1 MGSLNLAYPK
11 RTEGSVQEQLAAL
24 QRSMRDIID
33 QLNLADWS
41 AEAILQEIST
51 GINEDAALRTEKEK
65 KQSAFASLK
74 QLIIKTA
81 DFSMENSE
89 QFTKTLQG
97 GYVAKST
104 FGEYAEATSA
114 TIEINSKGITQLF
127 DYTAGINSKDERYGV
142 TSRQYVKTGLL
153 YYDGVT
159 PRYGVGVG
167 NISTTVQSGN
177 EVINTSAGEVV
188 TVTPGEIKFW
198 QQGVPVAWITD
209 KVLHFPSGTLEA
221 LGAKISGEI
230 TATKLTISENAE
242 ISGLYLEKFKLRGN
256 LPVYEA
262 SSAETLVGYLGVYV
276 ETYEGETNKQ
286 ISLRSPNESM
296 VSVSDGRVLFLAQ
309 GSADA
314 ESGGMRIT
322 PTSARIYTTD
332 CGVELLETR
341 DVSIEGDSTQV
352 SVLYFGPNS
361 SGDVRLGTGKRLWNS
376 VWAVDD
382 VIQTS
387 DLNEKNSISYDME
400 RYAALF
406 DRLKPANYKLN
417 AGTSGRVHVGMIAQD
432 VEEAMTAVGL
442 TGQEFA
448 GICKAAKDEGGY
460 SYFLRYGEF
469 IALCIDQIQ
478 KLKTRIAALEGTT

>member
-153 YYDGVT
+153 FHDENAQPV
-159 PRYGVGVG
+159 YGVGVG
-167 NISTTVQSGN
+167 NISTKTELNG
-177 EVINTSAGEVV
+177 EVIDEKQGEVV
-188 TVTPGEIKFW
+188 TVTPGEIAFW
-198 QQGVPVAWITD
+198 QQGLKVAYLSG
-209 KVLHFPSGTLEA
+209 KKLHFPSGTLEA
-221 LGAKISGEI
+221 SGAVLTGTLTAAAGSKLGPWNVTESSIWYGKSSYG
-230 TATKLTISENAE
+230 AE
-242 ISGLYLEKFKLRGN
+242 
-256 LPVYEA
+256 
-262 SSAETLVGYLGVYV
+262 
-276 ETYEGETNKQ
+276 
-286 ISLRSPNESM
+286 
-296 VSVSDGRVLFLAQ
+296 
-309 GSADA
+309 
-314 ESGGMRIT
+314 GG
-322 PTSARIYTTD
+322 
-332 CGVELLETR
+332 
-341 DVSIEGDSTQV
+341 
-352 SVLYFGPNS
+352 LYFGT
-361 SGDVRLGTGKRLWNS
+361 SGLSIGKNCMVDAKGVMSLNALKFGNVS
-376 VWAVDD
+376 VYDALL
-382 VIQTS
+382 
-387 DLNEKNSISYDME
+387 DLNEKVDELMAYADMITLSGKDVSMLDLLVGGDGLKITGASSAAYAVDLSSGGAIRITAGGGNVYIESGGNYIQIGKSGTITFNANTVDFSYV
-400 RYAALF
+400 
-406 DRLKPANYKLN
+406 NN
-417 AGTSGRVHVGMIAQD
+417 I
-432 VEEAMTAVGL
+432 VGL
-442 TGQEFA
+442 PTE
-448 GICKAAKDEGGY
+448 
-460 SYFLRYGEF
+460 
-469 IALCIDQIQ
+469 
-478 KLKTRIAALEGTT
+478 

>member
-153 YYDGVT
+153 FHDENAQPV
-159 PRYGVGVG
+159 YGVGVG
-167 NISTTVQSGN
+167 NISTKTELNG
-177 EVINTSAGEVV
+177 EVIDETQGEVV
-188 TVTPGEIKFW
+188 TVTPGRISFW
-198 QQGVPVAWITD
+198 QQGLEVAYLTG
-209 KVLHFPSGTLEA
+209 KKLHFPSGTLEA
-221 LGAKISGEI
+221 SGAVLTGTLTAAAGSKLGPWNVTESSIWYGKSSYG
-230 TATKLTISENAE
+230 AE
-242 ISGLYLEKFKLRGN
+242 
-256 LPVYEA
+256 
-262 SSAETLVGYLGVYV
+262 
-276 ETYEGETNKQ
+276 
-286 ISLRSPNESM
+286 
-296 VSVSDGRVLFLAQ
+296 
-309 GSADA
+309 
-314 ESGGMRIT
+314 GG
-322 PTSARIYTTD
+322 
-332 CGVELLETR
+332 
-341 DVSIEGDSTQV
+341 
-352 SVLYFGPNS
+352 LYFGT
-361 SGDVRLGTGKRLWNS
+361 SGLSIGTNCKVDAKGVMSLNALKFGNVS
-376 VWAVDD
+376 VYDALL
-382 VIQTS
+382 
-387 DLNEKNSISYDME
+387 DLNEKVDELMAYANMITLSGKDVSMLDLLVGGDGLKITGASSAPYAVDLSSGGAIRITADSGNVYIAANGNYIQIGKSGTITFNANTVDFSYV
-400 RYAALF
+400 
-406 DRLKPANYKLN
+406 NN
-417 AGTSGRVHVGMIAQD
+417 I
-432 VEEAMTAVGL
+432 VGL
-442 TGQEFA
+442 PTG
-448 GICKAAKDEGGY
+448 
-460 SYFLRYGEF
+460 
-469 IALCIDQIQ
+469 
-478 KLKTRIAALEGTT
+478 

>member
-11 RTEGSVQEQLAAL
+11 RMGGTAQEQISAL
-24 QRSMRDIID
+24 YRSQCEIID
-33 QLNLADWS
+33 WLNLSDWS
-41 AEAILQEIST
+41 AEAVLQEIAQ
-51 GINEDAALRTEKEK
+51 GIDEDAALRTSKEK
-65 KQSAFASLK
+65 KLTGFESLK

-89 QFTKTLQG
+89 QFSKTLKG
-97 GYVAKST
+97 GFVAKST
-104 FGEYAEATSA
+104 FGEYVKQTSLTLTA
-114 TIEINSKGITQLF
+114 NSEGITQLF
-127 DYTAGINSKDERYGV
+127 DYTDGINNQYTGKSQ
-142 TSRQYVKTGLL
+142 QYVKTGLL
-153 YYDGVT
+153 YYEGGI

-198 QQGVPVAWITD
+198 QQGVPVAWMTD
-209 KVLHFPSGTLEA
+209 KKLHFPSGTLEA

-262 SSAETLVGYLGVYV
+262 TSAETLVGYLGVYV
-276 ETYEGETNKQ
+276 ETYDGETNKQ

-296 VSVSDGRVLFLAQ
+296 VSVSDGAVVFLAQ
-309 GSADA
+309 GST
-314 ESGGMRIT
+314 EEEFGEMRIT
-322 PTSARIYTTD
+322 PSSARIYTTY
-332 CGVELLETR
+332 CGVELRETR
-341 DVSIEGDSTQV
+341 DVSIEDDSTQV
-352 SVLYFGPNS
+352 SVLYFGPSS

-406 DRLKPANYKLN
+406 DRLKPVHYKLN

-478 KLKTRIAALEGTT
+478 KLKTRIAALEGTA

>member
-153 YYDGVT
+153 FHDENAQPV
-159 PRYGVGVG
+159 YGVGVG
-167 NISTTVQSGN
+167 NISTKTELNG
-177 EVINTSAGEVV
+177 EVIDETQGEVV
-188 TVTPGEIKFW
+188 TVTPGRISFW
-198 QQGVPVAWITD
+198 QQGLEVAYLTG
-209 KVLHFPSGTLEA
+209 KKLHFPSGTLEA
-221 LGAKISGEI
+221 SGAVLTGTLTAAAGSKLGPWNVTESSIWYGKSSYG
-230 TATKLTISENAE
+230 AE
-242 ISGLYLEKFKLRGN
+242 
-256 LPVYEA
+256 
-262 SSAETLVGYLGVYV
+262 
-276 ETYEGETNKQ
+276 
-286 ISLRSPNESM
+286 
-296 VSVSDGRVLFLAQ
+296 
-309 GSADA
+309 
-314 ESGGMRIT
+314 GG
-322 PTSARIYTTD
+322 
-332 CGVELLETR
+332 
-341 DVSIEGDSTQV
+341 
-352 SVLYFGPNS
+352 LYFGT
-361 SGDVRLGTGKRLWNS
+361 SGLSIGTNCKINASGVMSLNALKFGNVDVYDALL
-376 VWAVDD
+376 
-382 VIQTS
+382 
-387 DLNEKNSISYDME
+387 DLNEKVDELMAWANMMTLSGENVSMLDLLVGGDGLKITGASSAPYAVDLSSGGAIRITAGSGNVYIESGGNYIQIGKSGTITFNANTVDFSYV
-400 RYAALF
+400 
-406 DRLKPANYKLN
+406 NN
-417 AGTSGRVHVGMIAQD
+417 I
-432 VEEAMTAVGL
+432 VGL
-442 TGQEFA
+442 PTG
-448 GICKAAKDEGGY
+448 
-460 SYFLRYGEF
+460 
-469 IALCIDQIQ
+469 
-478 KLKTRIAALEGTT
+478 

>member
-11 RTEGSVQEQLAAL
+11 RMGGTAQEQISAL
-24 QRSMRDIID
+24 YRSQCEIID
-33 QLNLADWS
+33 WLNLSDWS
-41 AEAILQEIST
+41 AEAVLQEIAQ
-51 GINEDAALRTEKEK
+51 GIDEDAALRTSKEK
-65 KQSAFASLK
+65 KLTGFESLK

-89 QFTKTLQG
+89 QFSKTLKG
-97 GYVAKST
+97 GFVAKST
-104 FGEYAEATSA
+104 FGEYVKRTSLTLTA
-114 TIEINSKGITQLF
+114 NSEGITQLF
-127 DYTAGINSKDERYGV
+127 DYTDGINNQYTGKSQ
-142 TSRQYVKTGLL
+142 QYVKTGLL
-153 YYDGVT
+153 YYEGGI

-198 QQGVPVAWITD
+198 QQGVPVAWLTD
-209 KVLHFPSGTLEA
+209 KKLHFPSGTLEA

-262 SSAETLVGYLGVYV
+262 SSTETLVGYLGVYV
-276 ETYEGETNKQ
+276 ETYDGETNKQ

-296 VSVSDGRVLFLAQ
+296 VSVSDGRVLLLAQ
-309 GSADA
+309 GSTD
-314 ESGGMRIT
+314 EVFGGMRIK
-322 PTSARIYTTD
+322 PSSVRIYTTD
-332 CGVELLETR
+332 FGVDLQQTR
-341 DVSIEGDSTQV
+341 DVSIEDESTQV
-352 SVLYFGPNS
+352 SVLYFGPSS

-406 DRLKPANYKLN
+406 DRLKPVHYKLN

-432 VEEAMTAVGL
+432 VEEAMNAVGM

-478 KLKTRIAALEGTT
+478 KLKTRIAALEGTA

>member
-153 YYDGVT
+153 FHDENAQPV
-159 PRYGVGVG
+159 YGVGVG
-167 NISTTVQSGN
+167 NISTKTELNG
-177 EVINTSAGEVV
+177 EVIDETQGEVV
-188 TVTPGEIKFW
+188 TVTPGRISFW
-198 QQGVPVAWITD
+198 QQGLEVAYLTG
-209 KVLHFPSGTLEA
+209 KKLHFPSGTLEA
-221 LGAKISGEI
+221 SGAVLTGTLTAAAGSKLGPWNVTESSIWYGKSSYG
-230 TATKLTISENAE
+230 AE
-242 ISGLYLEKFKLRGN
+242 
-256 LPVYEA
+256 
-262 SSAETLVGYLGVYV
+262 
-276 ETYEGETNKQ
+276 
-286 ISLRSPNESM
+286 
-296 VSVSDGRVLFLAQ
+296 
-309 GSADA
+309 
-314 ESGGMRIT
+314 GG
-322 PTSARIYTTD
+322 
-332 CGVELLETR
+332 
-341 DVSIEGDSTQV
+341 
-352 SVLYFGPNS
+352 LYFGT
-361 SGDVRLGTGKRLWNS
+361 SGLSIGTNCKINASGVMSLNALKFGNVDVYDALL
-376 VWAVDD
+376 
-382 VIQTS
+382 
-387 DLNEKNSISYDME
+387 DLNEKVDELMAYANMITLSGKDVSMLDLLVGGDGLKITGASSAPYAVDLSSGGAIRITADSGNVYIAANGNYIQIGKSGTITFNADTVDFSYV
-400 RYAALF
+400 
-406 DRLKPANYKLN
+406 NN
-417 AGTSGRVHVGMIAQD
+417 I
-432 VEEAMTAVGL
+432 VGL
-442 TGQEFA
+442 PTG
-448 GICKAAKDEGGY
+448 
-460 SYFLRYGEF
+460 
-469 IALCIDQIQ
+469 
-478 KLKTRIAALEGTT
+478 

>member
-11 RTEGSVQEQLAAL
+11 RMGGTAQEQISAL
-24 QRSMRDIID
+24 YRSQCEIID
-33 QLNLADWS
+33 WLNLSDWS
-41 AEAILQEIST
+41 AEAVLQEIAQ
-51 GINEDAALRTEKEK
+51 GIDEDAALRTAKEK
-65 KQSAFASLK
+65 KLTGFESLK

-89 QFTKTLQG
+89 QFSKTLKG
-97 GYVAKST
+97 GFVAKST
-104 FGEYAEATSA
+104 FGEYVKKTSLTLTA
-114 TIEINSKGITQLF
+114 NSEGITQLF
-127 DYTAGINSKDERYGV
+127 DYTDGINNQYTGKSQ
-142 TSRQYVKTGLL
+142 QYVKTGLL

-188 TVTPGEIKFW
+188 TVTPGRISFW
-198 QQGVPVAWITD
+198 QQGLEVAYLTG
-209 KVLHFPSGTLEA
+209 KKLHFPSGTLEA

-242 ISGLYLEKFKLRGN
+242 ISGLYLDKFKLRGD

-286 ISLRSPNESM
+286 ISLRSPNKSF

-332 CGVELLETR
+332 CGVELRETR
-341 DVSIEGDSTQV
+341 DVSIEDDSTQV
-352 SVLYFGPNS
+352 SVLYFGPSS

-406 DRLKPANYKLN
+406 DRLKPAHYKLN

>member
-153 YYDGVT
+153 FHDENAQPV
-159 PRYGVGVG
+159 YGVGVG
-167 NISTTVQSGN
+167 NISTKTELNG
-177 EVINTSAGEVV
+177 EVIDETQGEVV
-188 TVTPGEIKFW
+188 TVTPGRISFW
-198 QQGVPVAWITD
+198 QQGLEVAYLTG
-209 KVLHFPSGTLEA
+209 KKLHFPSGTLEA
-221 LGAKISGEI
+221 SGAVLTGTLTAAAGSKLGPWNVTESSIWYGKSSYG
-230 TATKLTISENAE
+230 AE
-242 ISGLYLEKFKLRGN
+242 
-256 LPVYEA
+256 
-262 SSAETLVGYLGVYV
+262 
-276 ETYEGETNKQ
+276 
-286 ISLRSPNESM
+286 
-296 VSVSDGRVLFLAQ
+296 
-309 GSADA
+309 
-314 ESGGMRIT
+314 GG
-322 PTSARIYTTD
+322 
-332 CGVELLETR
+332 
-341 DVSIEGDSTQV
+341 
-352 SVLYFGPNS
+352 LYFGT
-361 SGDVRLGTGKRLWNS
+361 SGLSIGTNCKINASGVMSLNALKFGNVDVYDALL
-376 VWAVDD
+376 
-382 VIQTS
+382 
-387 DLNEKNSISYDME
+387 DLNEKVDELMAYANMITLSGKDVSMLDLLAGGDGLKITGASSADYAVDLSSGGAIRIKADSGNVYIAANGNYIQIGKSGTITFNADTVDFSYV
-400 RYAALF
+400 
-406 DRLKPANYKLN
+406 NN
-417 AGTSGRVHVGMIAQD
+417 I
-432 VEEAMTAVGL
+432 VGL
-442 TGQEFA
+442 PTG
-448 GICKAAKDEGGY
+448 
-460 SYFLRYGEF
+460 
-469 IALCIDQIQ
+469 
-478 KLKTRIAALEGTT
+478 

>member
-153 YYDGVT
+153 FHDENAQPV
-159 PRYGVGVG
+159 YGVGVG
-167 NISTTVQSGN
+167 NISTKTELNG
-177 EVINTSAGEVV
+177 EVIDETQGEVV
-188 TVTPGEIKFW
+188 TVTPGRISFW
-198 QQGVPVAWITD
+198 QQGLEVAYLTG
-209 KVLHFPSGTLEA
+209 KKLHFPSGTLEA
-221 LGAKISGEI
+221 SGAVLTGTLTAAAGSKLGPWNVTESSIWYGKSSYG
-230 TATKLTISENAE
+230 AE
-242 ISGLYLEKFKLRGN
+242 
-256 LPVYEA
+256 
-262 SSAETLVGYLGVYV
+262 
-276 ETYEGETNKQ
+276 
-286 ISLRSPNESM
+286 
-296 VSVSDGRVLFLAQ
+296 
-309 GSADA
+309 
-314 ESGGMRIT
+314 GG
-322 PTSARIYTTD
+322 
-332 CGVELLETR
+332 
-341 DVSIEGDSTQV
+341 
-352 SVLYFGPNS
+352 LYFGT
-361 SGDVRLGTGKRLWNS
+361 SGLSIGTNCKINASGVMSLNALKFGNVDVYDALL
-376 VWAVDD
+376 
-382 VIQTS
+382 
-387 DLNEKNSISYDME
+387 DLNEKVDELMAWADMITLSGKNVSMLDLLVAGDGLKITGASSAAYAVDLSSGGAIRITAGSGNVYIESGGNYIQIGKSGTITFNANTVDFSYV
-400 RYAALF
+400 
-406 DRLKPANYKLN
+406 NN
-417 AGTSGRVHVGMIAQD
+417 I
-432 VEEAMTAVGL
+432 VGL
-442 TGQEFA
+442 PTG
-448 GICKAAKDEGGY
+448 
-460 SYFLRYGEF
+460 
-469 IALCIDQIQ
+469 
-478 KLKTRIAALEGTT
+478 

>member
-153 YYDGVT
+153 FHDENAQPV
-159 PRYGVGVG
+159 YGVGVG
-167 NISTTVQSGN
+167 NISTKTELNG
-177 EVINTSAGEVV
+177 EVIDETQGEVV
-188 TVTPGEIKFW
+188 TVTPGEIAFW
-198 QQGVPVAWITD
+198 QQGLKVAYLSG
-209 KVLHFPSGTLEA
+209 KKLHFPSGTLEA
-221 LGAKISGEI
+221 SGAVLTGTLTAAAGSKLGPWNVTESSIWYGKSSYG
-230 TATKLTISENAE
+230 AE
-242 ISGLYLEKFKLRGN
+242 
-256 LPVYEA
+256 
-262 SSAETLVGYLGVYV
+262 
-276 ETYEGETNKQ
+276 
-286 ISLRSPNESM
+286 
-296 VSVSDGRVLFLAQ
+296 
-309 GSADA
+309 
-314 ESGGMRIT
+314 GG
-322 PTSARIYTTD
+322 
-332 CGVELLETR
+332 
-341 DVSIEGDSTQV
+341 
-352 SVLYFGPNS
+352 LYFGT
-361 SGDVRLGTGKRLWNS
+361 SGLSIGTKCKVDAKGVMSLNALKFGNVDVYDALL
-376 VWAVDD
+376 
-382 VIQTS
+382 
-387 DLNEKNSISYDME
+387 DLNEKVDELMAWANMMTLSGENVSMLDLLVAGDGLKITGASSAAYAVDLSSGGAIRITARGGNVYIESGGNYIQIGKSGTITFNANTVDFSYV
-400 RYAALF
+400 
-406 DRLKPANYKLN
+406 NN
-417 AGTSGRVHVGMIAQD
+417 I
-432 VEEAMTAVGL
+432 VGL
-442 TGQEFA
+442 PTG
-448 GICKAAKDEGGY
+448 
-460 SYFLRYGEF
+460 
-469 IALCIDQIQ
+469 
-478 KLKTRIAALEGTT
+478 

>member
-153 YYDGVT
+153 FHDENAQPV
-159 PRYGVGVG
+159 YGVGVG
-167 NISTTVQSGN
+167 NISTKTELNG
-177 EVINTSAGEVV
+177 EVIDEKQGEVV
-188 TVTPGEIKFW
+188 TVTPGEIAFW
-198 QQGVPVAWITD
+198 QQGLKVAYLSG
-209 KVLHFPSGTLEA
+209 KKLHFPSGTLEA
-221 LGAKISGEI
+221 SGAVLTGTLTAAAGSKLGPWNVTE
-230 TATKLTISENAE
+230 
-242 ISGLYLEKFKLRGN
+242 
-256 LPVYEA
+256 
-262 SSAETLVGYLGVYV
+262 SSIWYGKSSYGA
-276 ETYEGETNKQ
+276 
-286 ISLRSPNESM
+286 
-296 VSVSDGRVLFLAQ
+296 A
-309 GSADA
+309 
-314 ESGGMRIT
+314 GG
-322 PTSARIYTTD
+322 
-332 CGVELLETR
+332 
-341 DVSIEGDSTQV
+341 
-352 SVLYFGPNS
+352 LYFGT
-361 SGDVRLGTGKRLWNS
+361 SGLSIGTKCKVDANGVMSLNALKFGNVDVYDALL
-376 VWAVDD
+376 
-382 VIQTS
+382 
-387 DLNEKNSISYDME
+387 DLNEKVDELMAWADMITLSGKDVSMLDLLVSGDGLKITGASSAAYAVDLSSGGAIRITAGSGNVYIESGGNYIQIGKSGTITFNANTVDFSYV
-400 RYAALF
+400 
-406 DRLKPANYKLN
+406 NN
-417 AGTSGRVHVGMIAQD
+417 I
-432 VEEAMTAVGL
+432 VGL
-442 TGQEFA
+442 PTG
-448 GICKAAKDEGGY
+448 
-460 SYFLRYGEF
+460 
-469 IALCIDQIQ
+469 
-478 KLKTRIAALEGTT
+478 